1 MNSEDRKIQL
11 SRTVEV
17 LIGIFLV
24 LISIFL
30 ILLCI
35 AVLTKGDFSTQMQM
49 RKGITL
55 FNLPASFAISFS
67 VLAINL
73 LKSKTD
79 QLNSELMFLTSWRLL
94 AGIMFGLG
102 LIILIFGNWIG
113 VLLPVVIGAIS
124 LFKDPKIRRLYQAFG
139 T

>member
-1 MNSEDRKIQL
+1 MNNEDRKIQL

-55 FNLPASFAISFS
+55 FSLPASFAIFFS

-79 QLNSELMFLTSWRLL
+79 QLNVALMSLTSWRLL
-94 AGIMFGLG
+94 AGIMFGFG
-102 LIILIFGNWIG
+102 LIILILGNWIG
-113 VLLPVVIGAIS
+113 VLLPFVIGAIS
-124 LFKDPKIRRLYQAFG
+124 LFKDPKIREFY
-139 T
+139 